1 MKGIVNLKN
10 LLLMLTLVFF
20 ATGFTLKNSESVKFY
35 DPVGVWDWTVSTDE
49 GDMTGEMT
57 ISQNEDK
64 EFELSI
70 ETDQFGTIECD
81 DVTLDGNTMEATAEV
96 EGDIIEFEFEFDGD
110 TMEGFVATPDGDL
123 PIEAERRKGK

>member
-10 LLLMLTLVFF
+10 FLMMMALV
-20 ATGFTLKNSESVKFY
+20 ALASGFTLKTNEDVKFY
-35 DPVGVWDWTVSTDE
+35 DPNGVWDWTVSTDE

-64 EFELSI
+64 EFEVSI

-81 DVTLDGNTMEATAEV
+81 EVSLEGTTMEATAEV

-110 TMEGFVATPDGDL
+110 EMEGVVGTPDGDL